1 LHVAFLIIVSFYVF
15 FSSRY
20 LSLDEGFGL
29 PIAEAL
35 ACGCPVVASDISAH
49 RELLRCAATPLPDNE
64 SDGAA
69 EDEVDEKNEQ
79 GGKEE
84 RNEYLGEAGGV
95 GAGWNC
101 STWRRPNLSGKHP
114 GVALVDP
121 TSPGD
126 VAAALLAFLNAPGGF
141 GVGFGV
147 GRDSPGLGQATS
159 KARPKRRPSRSYLDQ
174 GNPRQEA
181 VARQRL
187 RRRLVAF
194 GLARFSSWQPLGV
207 ALATAALKTAE

>member
-1 LHVAFLIIVSFYVF
+1 MF
-15 FSSRY
+15 FTSSY

-49 RELLRCAATPLPDNE
+49 RELLRCAATPLPDDE
-64 SDGAA
+64 SNGTA
-69 EDEVDEKNEQ
+69 EDEAV
-79 GGKEE
+79 E
-84 RNEYLGEAGGV
+84 RNEDLGEVGGV

-126 VAAALLAFLNAPGGF
+126 VAAALLAFLNAPGGL
-141 GVGFGV
+141 GIGFSV

-159 KARPKRRPSRSYLDQ
+159 KARPKRRPSKSYLDQ

-181 VARQRL
+181 AARQRL

-194 GLARFSSWQPLGV
+194 GLAHFSSWQPLGV
-207 ALATAALKTAE
+207 ALATAALKAAE